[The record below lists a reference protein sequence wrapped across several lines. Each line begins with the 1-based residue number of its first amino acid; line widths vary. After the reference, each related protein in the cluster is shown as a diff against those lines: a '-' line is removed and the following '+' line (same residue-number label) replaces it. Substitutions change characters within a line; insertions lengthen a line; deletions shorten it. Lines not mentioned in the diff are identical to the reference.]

1 MRRSGP
7 SCPRWCGSPRRCAGT
22 PGSLYGTVANALRYS
37 ELVEPFSDASSQLRE
52 HDEYAAPLAG
62 WQACMAA
69 AGFDVG
75 DHDYG
80 AGDIQQAGTVAL
92 STQGREQT
100 QFTAD
105 TIPAIAAADADCQE
119 SSGLYEVR
127 ESLLAGITQEIAD
140 DLGVDLEHYVAYQR
154 ALLAR
159 AQQTP

>member
-1 MRRSGP
+1 
-7 SCPRWCGSPRRCAGT
+7 
-22 PGSLYGTVANALRYS
+22 
-37 ELVEPFSDASSQLRE
+37 
-52 HDEYAAPLAG
+52 
-62 WQACMAA
+62 MAA

-80 AGDIQQAGTVAL
+80 ASYIQQAGTVAL

-127 ESLLAGITQEIAD
+127 ESLLAGIAHEIAD